1 MSKFISKTK
10 YLEFN
15 TTKEREILR
24 ITDEVDKFRSDS
36 NLYDGMI
43 LVTAMHITAAVLVN
57 DWEDGLHED
66 IMEWLEDVAPFKQN
80 YRHHRTGETNADA
93 HLKNITVGHQ
103 VLIPVTDG
111 RLDLGPW
118 QQVFYMEFD
127 GKRKKRLLM
136 KAIGMENLK
145 R

>member
-1 MSKFISKTK
+1 MFISKTK
-10 YLEFN
+10 YLSFN
-15 TTKEREILR
+15 TKKEREIVR
-24 ITDEVDKFRSDS
+24 ITDEVEAFRQEA

-43 LVTAMHITAAVLVN
+43 LVSAMHITAGVMVN
-57 DWEDGLHED
+57 DWEDGLHHD
-66 IMEWLEDVAPFKQN
+66 IMEWLETVAPAKPN

-103 VLIPVTDG
+103 VMIPVTNG
-111 RLDLGPW
+111 KLDLGPW

-127 GKRKKRLLM
+127 GRRSKRLIM
-136 KAIGMENLK
+136 KAIGVET